1 MKVLEHSSTR
11 LAVKSRSS
19 LVQWA
24 LGGGLIILGVVALT
38 QPYLWQMGNCSSCI
52 PARLHLILKAIQL
65 GEIFLGLG
73 LLLLLLCCQTKTLVL
88 DQSLG
93 QVSLTCDRF
102 LARKTV
108 IYPLRKVTGAE
119 VVSHG
124 KGVHVAWLRL
134 WLEEGDRLRG
144 APLSITVPAA
154 VCPTTRGKLNV
165 LKTHIYGLLSDMGQ
179 TRCTATF
186 AGWIAEQTADQ
197 LTIRKPQSFAQ
208 PAMAIAYVIK
218 KSEDL
223 LTVRG
228 YPTHTNLNQD
238 YTLTQISAIQLE
250 ETHAPDEDEATHRI
264 GLLLTSGERLFISEE
279 RYARVGL
286 KTVAHWLAQ
295 FLTVELQITNFL
307 TDSSDS
313 WDWL

>member
-1 MKVLEHSSTR
+1 MP
-11 LAVKSRSS
+11 
-19 LVQWA
+19 WG
-24 LGGGLIILGVVALT
+24 LGGGLILLGVVALIRHS
-38 QPYLWQMGNCSSCI
+38 LWSRGSCSSCI
-52 PARLHLILKAIQL
+52 LARLHLSVSTSQL
-65 GEIFLGLG
+65 GEFFLGIG

-88 DQSLG
+88 DQSMG

-102 LARKTV
+102 LASKTV
-108 IYPLRKVTGAE
+108 TYPLRQVTGAE
-119 VVSHG
+119 VVSRG
-124 KGVHVAWLRL
+124 KGVHIAWLRL

-144 APLSITVPAA
+144 APLSITVPVAA
-154 VCPTTRGKLNV
+154 CPTSRGKLNV
-165 LKTHIYGLLSDMGQ
+165 LKTHIYGLLDNMGQ

-218 KSEDL
+218 KSENL
-223 LTVRG
+223 LTIRG
-228 YPTHTNLNQD
+228 YPAHTNLNQD
-238 YTLTQISAIQLE
+238 YSLTQISAIQLE

-264 GLLLTSGERLFISEE
+264 GLLLTSGEHLFISEE

-286 KTVAHWLAQ
+286 KTVAHWLTE
-295 FLTVELQITNFL
+295 FLAVELQTINVL

>member
-1 MKVLEHSSTR
+1 
-11 LAVKSRSS
+11 
-19 LVQWA
+19 VQWA
-24 LGGGLIILGVVALT
+24 LGGGLIVLGVVALK
-38 QPYLWQMGNCSSCI
+38 QPSLWQMGNCSSCI
-52 PARLHLILKAIQL
+52 LARLHLTVGTSQL
-65 GEIFLGLG
+65 GEFFLGLG

-93 QVSLTCDRF
+93 QVSLTCDRL
-102 LARKTV
+102 LARRTV
-108 IYPLRKVTGAE
+108 TYPLGQVTGAE
-119 VVSHG
+119 VVSRG
-124 KGVHVAWLRL
+124 KGVYVAWLRL

-144 APLSITVPAA
+144 APLSITVPVAA
-154 VCPTTRGKLNV
+154 CPATRGKLNV
-165 LKTHIYGLLSDMGQ
+165 IKTHIYGLLDDIGQ

-186 AGWIAEQTADQ
+186 AGWIAEKTADQ

-223 LTVRG
+223 LTIQG
-228 YPTHTNLNQD
+228 YPTHTNFNQD
-238 YTLTQISAIQLE
+238 YTLTQILAIQLE

-286 KTVAHWLAQ
+286 KTVAYWLAQ
-295 FLTVELQITNFL
+295 FLTIELQITNFL
-307 TDSSDS
+307 ADSSDS